1 MTMTISRPAALVLAA
16 TALLAVC
23 AAGYRFFEPAAAA
36 AVAQAAAEPPAAGLA
51 AALPA
56 AAALGDAANPAI
68 ADLQQRVARLDAQ
81 TAELQRRLASL
92 TASATAPQAALEPS
106 PQAALE
112 PSAQAGPKAARRDTP
127 PPSREI
133 QAADRALAE
142 SREATF
148 RAETLD
154 ARWSTATIAKLQQ
167 ALSTADA
174 GAPAVRSVECRSRT
188 CRVEIGAADPQQL
201 DTFMPGFANRI
212 AATLGS
218 IAASPVDTADGTAA
232 MLLFLSR

>member
-1 MTMTISRPAALVLAA
+1 MTISRPAALALAA
-16 TALLAVC
+16 TASLAVC
-23 AAGYRFFEPAAAA
+23 VAGYRFFEPAAAA
-36 AVAQAAAEPPAAGLA
+36 AVAQAAAEPPAADLA

-56 AAALGDAANPAI
+56 AAAPGDAANPAI
-68 ADLQQRVARLDAQ
+68 ADLQQRVARLDVQ

-92 TASATAPQAALEPS
+92 TASAAPA
-106 PQAALE
+106 QAALE
-112 PSAQAGPKAARRDTP
+112 PSAQAGQKPVRRDTP
-127 PPSREI
+127 PPSSEI

-148 RAETLD
+148 RAEALD

-174 GAPAVRSVECRSRT
+174 GAPAVRSVECRSRS

-201 DTFMPGFANRI
+201 DAFMPGFANRI

-218 IAASPVDTADGTAA
+218 IAASPVDAADGTAA